1 MKMGSTI
8 YKLRGNEVN
17 GENRSIA
24 QGHVRSLTWQSLD
37 NFGEFGNEITGSAG
51 HFSKFMQP

>member
-1 MKMGSTI
+1 MGSTI